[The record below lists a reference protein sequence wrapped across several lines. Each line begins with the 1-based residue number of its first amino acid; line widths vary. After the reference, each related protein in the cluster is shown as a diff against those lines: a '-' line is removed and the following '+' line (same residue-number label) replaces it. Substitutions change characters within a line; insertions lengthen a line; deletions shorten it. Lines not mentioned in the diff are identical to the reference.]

1 MNLLPTNAQVRPIA
15 GAGGDGKVDGFAG
28 EVAHVLVEG
37 LTGTAPTGPTPLLG
51 CYVCFGPCDAHTG
64 SGRHG
69 LRAGFLSD
77 HSGRE

>member
-37 LTGTAPTGPTPLLG
+37 LTGTAPTGPTP
-51 CYVCFGPCDAHTG
+51 F
-64 SGRHG
+64 
-69 LRAGFLSD
+69 
-77 HSGRE
+77 